1 MNNQPGALA
10 TPWLRK
16 GASFVGKNAASSIVA
31 SVAFSVAFMI
41 FNDYI
46 FPPPNLSGRW
56 KFTVIYEET
65 SVPRFQD
72 MQVTYQALLIQEGL
86 HLTGSGEKMS
96 AVSPTIQLETYEAAQ
111 RGNVELSG
119 NIRRNYF
126 SPDQLVMH
134 YKEAGAK
141 RESSTLHELEYFDPE
156 AMCGCFVT
164 TIANTR
170 GTVWWRRVGDSN
182 GLAEPVQRIDI
193 CGHVSCSNTP

>member
-1 MNNQPGALA
+1 MNDEPSTSGAN
-10 TPWLRK
+10 WIRK
-16 GASFVGKNAASSIVA
+16 AVGFIGKHAAASIVA

-56 KFTVIYEET
+56 KFTVIYEDT
-65 SVPRFQD
+65 AASKFQD

-96 AVSPTIQLETYEAAQ
+96 AVSPTIAQ
-111 RGNVELSG
+111 EEYPSADRANVELSG

-126 SPDQLVMH
+126 SPDELIIH
-134 YKEAGAK
+134 YKEAGAR
-141 RESSTLHELEYFDPE
+141 RESSTLHELKYFDPQ

-164 TIANTR
+164 TIASTR
-170 GTVWWRRVGDSN
+170 GTVWWRRVEDRI
-182 GLAEPVQRIDI
+182 GLAAPVSKMDV
-193 CGHVSCSNTP
+193 CGAVQCTGTR